1 MRDRLPA
8 QERMRSGSRA
18 RRRRRPAGIASSQAE
33 GTRQADG
40 RPNDSPVDSWLPDVR
55 GTLEAHLRQ
64 MVMMTLAER
73 IRTSVVA
80 ALIGAGAARLCT
92 PAHFQEQER
101 RGDVPRAQSAPD
113 MSIPPV
119 PSLRLRDAAADD
131 ARVHLVRRNLFE
143 YTELQAPRPRAPIT
157 LQQPP
162 AVVPVTVAVLETPA
176 VAPPPLVFGY
186 RFLGTFG
193 PAASLIAAFASNG
206 EVLTVRE
213 GDHIGQSFVLRRI
226 GTRHVDVAA

>member
-18 RRRRRPAGIASSQAE
+18 RRRRMLAGIASSQAE

-92 PAHFQEQER
+92 PVHFQEQER

-131 ARVHLVRRNLFE
+131 ARVHSLRRNLFTYAE
-143 YTELQAPRPRAPIT
+143 IQAATAKVPIT
-157 LQQPP
+157 LEQSP
-162 AVVPVTVAVLETPA
+162 VVAPVTVAVLDPPA
-176 VAPPPLVFGY
+176 VASPPLVFGY
-186 RFLGTFG
+186 RFLG
-193 PAASLIAAFASNG
+193 
-206 EVLTVRE
+206 
-213 GDHIGQSFVLRRI
+213 
-226 GTRHVDVAA
+226 